1 MEWSSYCAAHQ
12 SREYFAPSLIRERR
26 WEVRDSDLI
35 TFLSGSNMFGME
47 KAAELMSRQKSFMDD
62 EALLPSET
70 ETDGLLSADSG
81 TTGCK

>member
-1 MEWSSYCAAHQ
+1 MEWSSFCAAHQ
-12 SREYFAPSLIRERR
+12 SREYFAPSLIRERS
-26 WEVRDSDLI
+26 WEVRDSNLI

-47 KAAELMSRQKSFMDD
+47 KCPDKSFMDD
-62 EALLPSET
+62 ETLLPRET

>member
-1 MEWSSYCAAHQ
+1 MVELLCCSTVG
-12 SREYFAPSLIRERR
+12 YFAPSLIRERS
-26 WEVRDSDLI
+26 WEVGYSDLI
-35 TFLSGSNMFGME
+35 TFLGGSKLSGME
-47 KAAELMSRQKSFMDD
+47 KAAELISKLKSFMDD